1 MPPSR
6 GVKSMRYLQES
17 YYSPGDIK
25 HPSSYKKTSHR
36 TKSPLFRLFLYQK
49 HHWPHALAVALTTA
63 AASGFNLL
71 QPWVLGFFIVGD
83 VISKKN
89 LDLLPWAI
97 ALLVIAYGG
106 KEFTLY
112 LQAYFIQTLS
122 SKTMHKI
129 RYDLFQHLERL
140 PVTFFDNSRTGELVS
155 RIISDTDEVD
165 KVMTTGISNN
175 GTDLTTTVGIFIL
188 LFYVN
193 IDLALYVL
201 PVAAALVLT
210 VILFRKTLKRYSRRI
225 RQAVGD
231 MAAKGNE
238 VITNIRIVKSFSME
252 RLEAE
257 RFFNKSLDIAE
268 AKINLVKKSGLYS
281 STVDMLAG
289 LAIVVVAFVA
299 APQVVHGS
307 LTLGALVA
315 FLGLVDKLFKPVT
328 SLSKANVDFQRAIVA
343 GERIFEIID
352 TEPEDSETSDGAIE
366 TSPPDIKGEIKFD
379 KVSFGYGPDRKVFEN
394 FSLVIQSGETLAIV
408 GKSGA
413 GKSTLVNLL
422 LRFYKPASGG
432 IFIDGYPITAWTLSS
447 LRQKIAI
454 VSQDPI
460 LFSNSIRDNIAYGKP
475 NASDAEIIEVAKA
488 ANVHDFIMSL
498 PNNYNTRIGERGAK
512 LSTGQRQRI
521 AIARA
526 LLSNPSILV
535 LDEATSNVDSQ
546 SETLIKDALQRLIG
560 KKTTIIIAHRL
571 STVIGASK
579 IIVLENGVPAEIG
592 THKDLL
598 QREGIYAMLY
608 KSQVKV

>member
-1 MPPSR
+1 M
-6 GVKSMRYLQES
+6 KYLRDS
-17 YYSPGDIK
+17 YYTSSIK
-25 HPSSYKKTSHR
+25 NPSSYKKTTHTTHR
-36 TKSPLFRLFLYQK
+36 TKSTLFRLLLYQK
-49 HHWPHALAVALTTA
+49 QHWPYALAVVLTTA
-63 AASGFNLL
+63 ATSSFNLL
-71 QPWVLGFFIVGD
+71 QPWILGFFIVGE
-83 VISKKN
+83 VITKKN

-106 KEFTLY
+106 KEFAGY
-112 LQAYFIQTLS
+112 LQAYFIQVLS

-129 RYDLFQHLERL
+129 RYDLFQHLEHL
-140 PVTFFDNSRTGELVS
+140 PVIFFDNSRTGELVS

-175 GTDLTTTVGIFIL
+175 GTDLTTIVGIFIL

-193 IDLALYVL
+193 INLALYVL
-201 PVAAALVLT
+201 PVTAALVIT

-238 VITNIRIVKSFSME
+238 VIANIRIVKSFSME

-257 RFFNKSLDIAE
+257 HFLNKSLGIAQ
-268 AKINLVKKSGLYS
+268 AKINLVKKSGLHS
-281 STVDMLAG
+281 STVDMVAG
-289 LAIVVVAFVA
+289 LAIVIVAFFA
-299 APQVVHGS
+299 APDVVHGS
-307 LTLGALVA
+307 LTLGAFVA

-352 TEPEDSETSDGAIE
+352 TEPEDSKTSNDVIE
-366 TSPPDIKGEIKFD
+366 SSPPIIKGEIKFD
-379 KVSFGYGPDRKVFEN
+379 KVSFGYNLHNKVFEN
-394 FSLVIQSGETLAIV
+394 FSLAIQAGETVAIV

-422 LRFYKPASGG
+422 LRFYNPTSGM
-432 IFIDGYPITAWTLSS
+432 IFIDGHPITAWTLSS
-447 LRQKIAI
+447 LRQKIAV
-454 VSQDPI
+454 VSQDPV
-460 LFSNSIRDNIAYGKP
+460 LFSNSIRDNIGYGKP
-475 NASDAEIIEVAKA
+475 TASDAEIIEVAKA
-488 ANVHDFIMSL
+488 ANAHDFIITL
-498 PNNYNTRIGERGAK
+498 PNKYNTEIGERGVK

-526 LLSNPSILV
+526 LLKNPNILI

-546 SETLIKDALQRLIG
+546 SETLIQDALKHLIG
-560 KKTTIIIAHRL
+560 KRTTIIIAHRL

-579 IIVLENGVPAEIG
+579 IIVLDNGMATEIG

-598 QREGIYAMLY
+598 ERGGVYAMLY